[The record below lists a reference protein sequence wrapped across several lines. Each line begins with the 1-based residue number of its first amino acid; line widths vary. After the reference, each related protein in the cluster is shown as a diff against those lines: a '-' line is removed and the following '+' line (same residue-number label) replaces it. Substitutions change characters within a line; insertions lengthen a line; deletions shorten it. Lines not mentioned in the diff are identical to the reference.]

1 MKRIRRVRLND
12 SPLALQLEEMNAAAT
27 QAGIAAGFDHRTI
40 ELIRLRCSQLNG
52 CGACLRAHTDLAL
65 EHGEIPQRIGMLT
78 AWRESDYFTPV
89 EEAVLELA
97 EIITGIGERGFD
109 DEEYR
114 GIAEVLTSEQISAAS
129 WIAIVIN
136 SANRLWIAN
145 NPPVRLP
152 RDLRRTD
159 PPPQVSMDV

>member
-1 MKRIRRVRLND
+1 MSRIRRVRLNA
-12 SPLALQLEEMNAAAT
+12 SPMSDQLAQMSDAAT
-27 QAGIAAGFDHRTI
+27 EAGLAAGFDMRTI

-52 CGACLRAHTDLAL
+52 CASCLKAHTALAL
-65 EHGEIPQRIGMLT
+65 ENGEIAHRIGMLT
-78 AWRESDYFTPV
+78 AWRDSDYFTPV

-97 EIITGIGERGFD
+97 EIITLIGETGYE
-109 DEEYR
+109 DEDYAEL
-114 GIAEVLTSEQISAAS
+114 AEVLTPEQISAAS

-152 RDLRRTD
+152 ADLRRE
-159 PPPQVSMDV
+159 